1 MLSCFTFLS
10 FIFLFFKMQDFSG
23 TGILYFEGYIHTMYR
38 MESLLNSFSAF
49 KRYLFL
55 FLSEQSSHDI
65 VSSSLFRLECP
76 QNQGLTHLCNTHE
89 HCAWHTCWITLPNP
103 KGTFLLLNF
112 SGAFDSRELTDHF
125 LMFSFCICDPTLSC
139 FFCFSF
145 FPLLGPWLFL
155 FSLLY
160 NVLFILYIHS
170 VIRVL

>member
-1 MLSCFTFLS
+1 
-10 FIFLFFKMQDFSG
+10 MQDFSG

-89 HCAWHTCWITLPNP
+89 HCAWHTCRITLPNP

-125 LMFSFCICDPTLSC
+125 LMFSFCVCDPTLSC
-139 FFCFSF
+139 FFLFFFFSPPRSLAVPF
-145 FPLLGPWLFL
+145 QSPLQCPLYSLHTLCYQSSLMFSTFSS
-155 FSLLY
+155 FSLLP
-160 NVLFILYIHS
+160 
-170 VIRVL
+170 